1 MTVRRPRAGL
11 GVAAAL
17 ISTAAVLAPLSAQA
31 SAAPTP
37 AQASTAPTS
46 GQAQATSLP
55 ASDQNAIDGIDLYVD
70 PQSTTL
76 QAAQSLTGQ
85 ARADAQLLGS
95 FPSASWF
102 TGGTPDDVHAAVDRV
117 VSAATAEGTLPVL
130 VAYNVPYR
138 DCSLYSAGGAADTA
152 EYNAWID
159 AFADAIGDRKALVM
173 IEPDG
178 LGVIPHYT
186 SLDGSLDSCRP
197 AEADPA
203 TAAPERFAQLNHA
216 VDAFAAHPGVRSYL
230 DGTNAAWL
238 NVGEV
243 SSRLVYAGV
252 ERATGFFLNVSN
264 YLYTANNTAY
274 GTWISSCIAYATQ
287 VAQGAFGDCGNQ
299 YWNGGPANGWQG
311 VAMSQYGEWKADAA
325 DPALSTAGLD
335 SRYAEQ
341 LGAVQPTARFI
352 VDTSRNGIGPW
363 QYPANTYAQHEDWCN
378 PPGRGAGTRPTTT
391 TDVPLADAF
400 LWVKVP
406 GESDGKCYR
415 GTDGPL
421 DPARGIEDPAAGQ
434 WFPEQAREL
443 VSFASPALEPLSC
456 DVTMSTVEHGRVF
469 TATVSITN
477 ATDETLE
484 PWSLSWR
491 YEAGQKV
498 LTAQGGRFTQEAAD
512 VAVTGTRRSPDIGP
526 GETADVVLI
535 VKGDATVPWQ
545 FQLNGRVC
553 TSR

>member
-1 MTVRRPRAGL
+1 MIHRRPRAGL
-11 GVAAAL
+11 MAAVAL
-17 ISTAAVLAPLSAQA
+17 IGSAVVLVPSAVHA
-31 SAAPTP
+31 SAAPVP
-37 AQASTAPTS
+37 AAEP
-46 GQAQATSLP
+46 
-55 ASDQNAIDGIDLYVD
+55 DAIEGLELYVD
-70 PQSTTL
+70 PLSTTL
-76 QAAQSLTGQ
+76 ESAQALTGQ
-85 ARADAQLLGS
+85 ARADAQLLAS
-95 FPSASWF
+95 IPSATWF
-102 TGGTPDDVHAAVDRV
+102 TGGTPEEVHDAVDRV
-117 VSAATAEGTLPVL
+117 VSDASAEGTLPVL

-138 DCSLYSAGGAADTA
+138 DCSLYSAGGAADTEA
-152 EYNAWID
+152 YNAWID
-159 AFADAIGDRKALVM
+159 AFADAIGDRKAVVM

-186 SLDGSLDSCRP
+186 TLDGSLDSCRP

-203 TAAPERFAQLNHA
+203 TAAPARFAQLNHA

-243 SSRLVYAGV
+243 SSRLVSAGV

-287 VAQGAFGDCGNQ
+287 VAEGAFGDCGNQ
-299 YWNGGPANGWQG
+299 YWNGGPANDWQG
-311 VAMSQYGEWKADAA
+311 VTMSQYGEWASDAS

-341 LGAVQPTARFI
+341 LGSIEPSARFI

-363 QYPANTYAQHEDWCN
+363 EYPANTYPQHEDWCN
-378 PPGRGAGTRPTTT
+378 PPGRGAGARPTTT
-391 TDVPLADAF
+391 TGVPLADAF

-415 GTDGPL
+415 GTGGPL

-443 VSFASPALEPLSC
+443 VSFASPLIEPLSC
-456 DVTMSTVEHGRVF
+456 DVTISTIQLGRVFMSTVSV
-469 TATVSITN
+469 TN
-477 ATDETLE
+477 ATAQKIE
-484 PWSLSWR
+484 PWSLTWR
-491 YEAGQKV
+491 YDQGQKV
-498 LTAQGGRFTQEAAD
+498 VTALGGRFTQQGTEI
-512 VAVTGTRRSPDIGP
+512 AVSGTKRSPGLDT
-526 GETADVVLI
+526 GETAGVV
-535 VKGDATVPWQ
+535 VVGKGDATVPWQ
-545 FQLNGRVC
+545 LRLNGRVC